1 MVLLQYICSRV
12 WLHHFE
18 ELQERTGVPLVC
30 LGATPSDAQCPHPTS
45 ICIRKKRLVLD
56 VSVYVWKGK
65 TISVNFVCFQD
76 FKTVRGQ
83 VSILLRYNVEVV
95 TSNTMQNEMTQS
107 VRFSIGTYQAG
118 LLRASLVFQN
128 EENCSMYLRVSATLL
143 MKTKLYY
150 ACVYCSKY
158 KHVFKECKQKYSIY
172 VWFGF
177 AR

>member
-1 MVLLQYICSRV
+1 MNYVCS
-12 WLHHFE
+12 
-18 ELQERTGVPLVC
+18 
-30 LGATPSDAQCPHPTS
+30 
-45 ICIRKKRLVLD
+45 
-56 VSVYVWKGK
+56 
-65 TISVNFVCFQD
+65 QD
-76 FKTVRGQ
+76 FKTVCGQ